1 MSVGDEKHLK
11 GCKYLY
17 SQQMGRGGGGR
28 ALKTQREVGE
38 ILCQQKVPQRTRASE
53 ELLWASP

>member
-11 GCKYLY
+11 GFKYLY

-28 ALKTQREVGE
+28 ALKTQRESRGNFVSAE
-38 ILCQQKVPQRTRASE
+38 
-53 ELLWASP
+53 SPTEDQSF